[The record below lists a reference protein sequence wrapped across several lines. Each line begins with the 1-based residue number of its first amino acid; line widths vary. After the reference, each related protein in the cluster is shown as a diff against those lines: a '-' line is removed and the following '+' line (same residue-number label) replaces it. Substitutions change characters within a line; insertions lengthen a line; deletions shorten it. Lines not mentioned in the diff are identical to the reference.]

1 MCVCLSVERRKPSLV
16 CVPSAAWCSGGYIGA
31 VVRGPCCW
39 ARSLGRQLAI
49 DHTPVNGKS
58 ARDQDS
64 GPARGLAALPS
75 HRKRRG
81 SDTGRAGGRTR
92 PPATHLRNKLLA
104 WKLEQREIRR
114 SPVDFDLGNQVPIDN
129 STCCV
134 SWII

>member
-64 GPARGLAALPS
+64 GPARGLAMPCLATGSVVEATPGGRAYEAAGHALEKQAFGVEVRTARNSALPS
-75 HRKRRG
+75 
-81 SDTGRAGGRTR
+81 
-92 PPATHLRNKLLA
+92 
-104 WKLEQREIRR
+104 
-114 SPVDFDLGNQVPIDN
+114 
-129 STCCV
+129 
-134 SWII
+134 